1 MTRKPISGK
10 YGPNGFEL
18 TYEDDSKI
26 LVKGKVK
33 TVSTTDKPE
42 EVLIH
47 YEDKVTAGN
56 GKKEDYPEGKGTLC
70 CQISKLIFKKLEQ
83 SGIKTHYIS
92 NPSENEMLCK
102 KVDIIPLEVIVRNLA
117 AGSIVRQTTIPE
129 GKLFYIPLVEFHLKD
144 DSKDDPLLTYDR
156 MKLMGYDQAEFIKPA
171 LDINKILTKLF
182 FNIGLD
188 LVDFKIEF
196 GEDKDGNLLLADEI
210 SPDSCRLWKTGT
222 RISFDK
228 DLFRKDKGDIL
239 DAYKHILDSLENEF
253 K

>member
-1 MTRKPISGK
+1 MS
-10 YGPNGFEL
+10 L
-18 TYEDDSKI
+18 

-33 TVSTTDKPE
+33 TVFELEDPDT
-42 EVLIH
+42 VLIQ

-70 CQISKLIFKKLEQ
+70 CQISKLIFKKLEE
-83 SGIKTHYIS
+83 SGIKTHYII

-222 RISFDK
+222 KISFDK
-228 DLFRKDKGDIL
+228 DLFRNDKGDIL

>member
-1 MTRKPISGK
+1 MS
-10 YGPNGFEL
+10 L
-18 TYEDDSKI
+18 

-33 TVSTTDKPE
+33 SVFELAEPDT
-42 EVLIH
+42 VLIQ

-70 CQISKLIFKKLEQ
+70 CQISKLIFKKLEE
-83 SGIKTHYIS
+83 SGIKTHYIKTIQD
-92 NPSENEMLCK
+92 NHMVCK
-102 KVDIIPLEVIVRNLA
+102 KVDIIPLEVIVRNIA

-182 FNIGLD
+182 FSIGLD

-196 GEDKDGNLLLADEI
+196 GTDKDGNLLLADEI

-222 RISFDK
+222 KTSFDK
-228 DLFRKDKGDIL
+228 DLFRNDKGDIL
-239 DAYKHILDSLENEF
+239 EAYKHILDSLKNEF

>member
-1 MTRKPISGK
+1 MS
-10 YGPNGFEL
+10 L
-18 TYEDDSKI
+18 

-33 TVSTTDKPE
+33 TVFELEDPDT
-42 EVLIH
+42 VLIQ

-56 GKKEDYPEGKGTLC
+56 GKKEDYPEGKGSLC

-83 SGIKTHYIS
+83 SGIKTHYIKTIQD
-92 NPSENEMLCK
+92 NHMVCK

-196 GEDKDGNLLLADEI
+196 GTDKDGNLLLADEI

-228 DLFRKDKGDIL
+228 DLFRNDKGDIL
-239 DAYKHILDSLENEF
+239 DAYKHILNSLENEF